1 MQSFR
6 TELELENPVVEQD
19 IIKLEKQIRLYREG
33 KIDDDKFRSLRLVR
47 GIYGQRQQGVQM
59 IRIKFP
65 QGKITSQK
73 LFRVSDVADTY
84 TNGVLHLTTRQDIQI
99 HHVSL
104 DVTPQLWAELE
115 QDEITIREACGNTV
129 RNITASPFAGIDY
142 YEPFDVSPYAQFM
155 FEYFLRNPVC
165 GDMGRKIKIAFSSS
179 EADTAFVF
187 MHDFGF
193 IPKIQIRNGK
203 KIKGFKVLVGGGL
216 GQQPVHAFTAFEF
229 LEEDLLIPFTEAAL
243 RVFDRYGE
251 RNKRMQARLKFLIK
265 ELGQEEFLKLVE
277 KEQKSLQHQ
286 RIVVSEDRNQTLATV
301 ENFANSLS
309 LPTVENFA
317 NSLSL
322 PTVENFANSLS
333 NSSSQ
338 NKGLGAGANADIAIR
353 TEAIDKGKESK
364 YALWKTTNTFRQ
376 KQEGYYAVAVKV
388 TQGNLHTSLARK
400 LAHIADIYTGDDMRV
415 TQSQNLLLRFVPEAN
430 LPFIFNY
437 LDEIGLAN
445 VGYETTYDVTTCPGT
460 VTCNLGV
467 ASSMGLAEVLENI
480 LENEYPELATNRNLN
495 IKISGCMNGC
505 GQHLIGNIGFQ
516 GMSTN
521 IGKAVAPAFQVVLG
535 GGVLA
540 NGEGQFAEKT
550 LKILARRT
558 PNALRAL
565 LKDYKDKQTENEL
578 FNDYFQRQGKKYF
591 LTLLAPFA
599 DTSNVTDDEL
609 IDWGNED
616 AYQKAVGV
624 GECAGVIIDL
634 IATLFVEVDEKIET
648 AELTLENGQLSDSL
662 YHAYNALIY
671 TAKALLISIE
681 AKTNSHQGIIDGFDR
696 EFVQTGK
703 IVVPQTLPTVENFG
717 NSLQNS
723 IQTLPTVENF
733 GNSLTTFSDLALQI
747 NQQTPT
753 YSFVSNYIKQAK
765 TFLAKAREYRS
776 QL

>member
-6 TELELENPVVEQD
+6 TELELENPIVEQD
-19 IIKLEKQIRLYREG
+19 IIKLEKQIRLFREG

-65 QGKITSQK
+65 LGKITSQK
-73 LFRVSDVADTY
+73 LLRVAEVAETY

-129 RNITASPFAGIDY
+129 RNITASAFAGIDSN
-142 YEPFDVSPYAQFM
+142 EPFDVSTYAEAM
-155 FEYFLRNPVC
+155 FEYFLRNPIC

-179 EADTAFVF
+179 DADSAFTF

-193 IPKIQIRNGK
+193 IPKVQLHNHQK
-203 KIKGFKVLVGGGL
+203 VKGFKVLVGGGL
-216 GQQPVHAFTAFEF
+216 GQQPMHAFTAFEF
-229 LEEDLLIPFTEAAL
+229 LEADKIIPFTEAAL

-265 ELGQEEFLKLVE
+265 ELGQEEFLSLVA
-277 KEQKSLQHQ
+277 KEQKSLLNQ
-286 RIVVSEDRNQTLATV
+286 RMLVHEDT
-301 ENFANSLS
+301 
-309 LPTVENFA
+309 
-317 NSLSL
+317 
-322 PTVENFANSLS
+322 
-333 NSSSQ
+333 SSSTKALE
-338 NKGLGAGANADIAIR
+338 NVVNDAIAIR
-353 TEAIDKGKESK
+353 IENIDKGKASK
-364 YALWKTTNTFRQ
+364 YALWRTTNTFRQ
-376 KQEGYYAVAVKV
+376 KQDGYYAVGVKV
-388 TQGNLHTSLARK
+388 TQGNIHADLARK
-400 LAHIADIYTGDDMRV
+400 LAHIADIYTGNDMRI
-415 TQSQNLLLRFVPEAN
+415 TASQNLLLRFVPEAN

-445 VGYETTYDVTTCPGT
+445 VGFESTLDVTTCPGT

-467 ASSMGLAEVLENI
+467 ASSMGLAEELENI
-480 LENEYPELATNRNLN
+480 LAREYPQLANNRQLS
-495 IKISGCMNGC
+495 IKISGCMNAC
-505 GQHLIGNIGFQ
+505 GQHVIANIGFQ
-516 GMSTN
+516 GMSMN

-540 NGEGQFAEKT
+540 NGQGQFAEKT
-550 LKILARRT
+550 LKILSRRT
-558 PNALRAL
+558 PAALRAL
-565 LKDYKDKQTENEL
+565 LNDYQELRLENEL
-578 FNDYFQRQGKKYF
+578 YNEYYLRQGKKYF
-591 LTLLAPFA
+591 FTLLAPFA
-599 DTSNVTDDEL
+599 DTAQVTDDEL

-634 IATLFVEVDEKIET
+634 IATLFVEVEEKVDT
-648 AELTLENGQLSDSL
+648 AELTLDAGQLADAA
-662 YHAYNALIY
+662 YHAYNAMIY

-681 AKTNSHQGIIDGFDR
+681 AKTNSHQSIIDGFDR

-703 IVVPQTLPTVENFG
+703 IDLG
-717 NSLQNS
+717 NSFGS
-723 IQTLPTVENF
+723 I
-733 GNSLTTFSDLALQI
+733 ALQVAE
-747 NQQTPT
+747 QVPT

-765 TFLAKAREYRS
+765 EFLAKAREYRR

>member
-6 TELELENPVVEQD
+6 TELELENPIVEQD

-84 TNGVLHLTTRQDIQI
+84 TNGILHLTTRQDIQI

-129 RNITASPFAGIDY
+129 RNITASPFAGVDY

-179 EADTAFVF
+179 EADSAFVF

-203 KIKGFKVLVGGGL
+203 KIKGFKVVIGGGL

-229 LEEDLLIPFTEAAL
+229 LDEDLLIPFTEAAL

-265 ELGQEEFLKLVE
+265 ELGQDEFLKLVE
-277 KEQKSLQHQ
+277 KEQKTLL
-286 RIVVSEDRNQTLATV
+286 NQTLSVV
-301 ENFANSLS
+301 ENADNRLTNNELS
-309 LPTVENFA
+309 
-317 NSLSL
+317 
-322 PTVENFANSLS
+322 
-333 NSSSQ
+333 
-338 NKGLGAGANADIAIR
+338 DIAIR
-353 TEAIDKGKESK
+353 TESIDAGKEGK

-376 KQEGYYAVAVKV
+376 KQVGYYAVGVKV

-400 LAHIADIYTGDDMRV
+400 LAHIADIYTGNDLRV

-445 VGYETTYDVTTCPGT
+445 VGFETTFDVTTCPGT

-480 LENEYPELATNRNLN
+480 LQKEYPALATNRNLN

-550 LKILARRT
+550 LKILSRRT
-558 PNALRAL
+558 PDALRAL
-565 LKDYKDKQTENEL
+565 LNDYQANKLENEL
-578 FNDYFQRQGKKYF
+578 YNDYFQRQGKKYF
-591 LTLLAPFA
+591 FTLLAPFA
-599 DTSNVTDDEL
+599 DTTNVTDEEL

-634 IATLFVEVDEKIET
+634 IATLFVEVEEKIDT
-648 AELTLENGQLSDSL
+648 AELTLDAGQLADAA

-681 AKTNSHQGIIDGFDR
+681 AKTNSHQSIIDGFDR

-703 IVVPQTLPTVENFG
+703 ITLTSVENVVNG
-717 NSLQNS
+717 SN
-723 IQTLPTVENF
+723 
-733 GNSLTTFSDLALQI
+733 TTFSSIALQVSENI
-747 NQQTPT
+747 PS
-753 YSFVSNYIKQAK
+753 YSFVSNYIKTTKA
-765 TFLAKAREYRS
+765 FLGKAREYRS
-776 QL
+776 K